1 MSTASVGT
9 TSTQSKGRFG
19 FRETDAQFTSAF
31 TGRVVLFLK
40 VTFFV
45 NLIFALLQSG
55 VFISGID
62 EVRMLM
68 APWMLKLMW
77 GTTAMNGLLW
87 FLMSRGPRHFILS
100 IVVSG
105 TATVGIA
112 SAYTYYSCHIPK
124 TPDNPV
130 QAGVLFAL
138 LAVTIVLTLRASL
151 VPSPALSTT
160 IVGTLSVFG
169 VVGMSTPSYTGG
181 NTVFMLWVGTMAVIV
196 VAVTTFVSYTVYRM
210 EEKMFA
216 AAQLGQYRLER
227 LVGRGGMGEVYLAT
241 HALLRRSTAVKLLRN
256 ADSHTAQEH
265 FRHEVQTASGLTHPN
280 TVEIYDYG
288 RTPEG
293 LFYFA
298 MEYVE
303 GATLEDVVKST
314 GAMSAARTVHLLS
327 QAAGSLGEAHGRGL
341 VHRDVKP
348 SNLMLCERGG
358 ILDTLKVLD
367 FGLVR
372 EVTESHGDQ
381 DATLSGTPLYLAP
394 EAILDGDGAT
404 PRSDVYALGATA
416 YYLLTGSPPF
426 PGTDIVEI
434 LSDHLATEPPPLV
447 CEDEKLAALVMRC
460 MSKDPQ
466 ERPADAHEFAE
477 ALRECPTFGAWE
489 QQQAKIWWA
498 EHSAVVA
505 AFEREQQAQ
514 FSTQGSRSGRSSQ
527 RSAA

>member
-9 TSTQSKGRFG
+9 TDKSATKGRFG

-31 TGRVVLFLK
+31 TGRVNLFLRVTFLVNVLFTAI
-40 VTFFV
+40 VY
-45 NLIFALLQSG
+45 IIWFAGGDAVSG
-55 VFISGID
+55 GGQ
-62 EVRMLM
+62 L
-68 APWMLKLMW
+68 WMLQLTVAV
-77 GTTAMNGLLW
+77 TTLNGLLW
-87 FLMSRGPRHFILS
+87 FLMSRGPRHFVLS
-100 IVVSG
+100 IAVSG
-105 TATVGIA
+105 LSTVGL
-112 SAYTYYSCHIPK
+112 SLSYTFFSCHQ
-124 TPDNPV
+124 NESLNMQV
-130 QAGVLFAL
+130 GVLFAL
-138 LAVTIVLTLRASL
+138 LAVTVVLMLRASL
-151 VPSPALSTT
+151 VPSPALSTAL
-160 IVGTLSVFG
+160 VGALSVSG
-169 VVGMSTPSYTGG
+169 CVMMSHPDIAAAGW
-181 NTVFMLWVGTMAVIV
+181 VFFVWVAVIASV
-196 VAVTTFVSYTVYRM
+196 IVAVSTFMSYTVYRM

-241 HALLRRSTAVKLLRN
+241 HALLRRATAVKLLRN
-256 ADSHTAQEH
+256 ANSHSAQEH
-265 FRHEVQTASGLTHPN
+265 FRHEVQTASSLTHPN

-303 GATLEDVVKST
+303 GATLDDVVRAT
-314 GAMSAARTVHLLS
+314 GAMSAARAVHLLL

-358 ILDTLKVLD
+358 MRDTLKVLD

-372 EVTESHGDQ
+372 EVTETHGEQ

-394 EAILDGDGAT
+394 EAILDADGAV
-404 PRSDVYALGATA
+404 PQSDVYALGATA
-416 YYLLTGSPPF
+416 YYLLTGGPPF
-426 PGTDIVEI
+426 PGNDIIEI

-447 CEDEKLAALVMRC
+447 CEDEQLAALVMRALA
-460 MSKDPQ
+460 KAPED
-466 ERPADAHEFAE
+466 RPADAIEFAA
-477 ALRECPTFGAWE
+477 ALRECPSFRQWGHDD
-489 QQQAKIWWA
+489 AKIWWA

-514 FSTQGSRSGRSSQ
+514 LSTQRSRTGRPSQ